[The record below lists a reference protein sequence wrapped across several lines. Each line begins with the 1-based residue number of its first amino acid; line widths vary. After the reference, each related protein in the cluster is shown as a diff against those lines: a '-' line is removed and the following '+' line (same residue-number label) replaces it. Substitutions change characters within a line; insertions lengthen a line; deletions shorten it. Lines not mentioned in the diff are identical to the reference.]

1 MPLQQAVK
9 PLFGAESSPVA
20 GSGSGPPSAV
30 SVSPSKSPPKTLC
43 RMLPTPARAG
53 AVASLDQPSA
63 EKQLAPGAALLQSGA
78 AAPKAADT
86 ASGAE
91 AAPAEAAKQG
101 EENGF
106 LDFSLR
112 DAGDLDDRFAEADG
126 SKVAAGGGADADD
139 ASALDA
145 VQGVATFAMCASDSE
160 AAESADLEDVYNFD
174 QDKMADLLSA
184 GASMEELVEVAQKGL
199 ALAFELRM
207 QKAVAMCA
215 SDSEAAESAD
225 LEDVYNF
232 DRDKMADLLSAGAS
246 TEELV
251 EVAQEGLA
259 LAFEP
264 RTQKAVEEAEEQ
276 ASPRGQAPAEEALSG
291 GAPASIDSRR
301 CSCRLSGGE
310 GQQRRARGLLGRA
323 LADIDKHQRKRES
336 KTAAAPAKKLSG
348 TAAALKPTTKPTAS
362 ANEFQPGAGEF
373 VSVRDRTKQ
382 AIPAA
387 YTRRG
392 KPEPPG
398 TAKAQPP
405 GRGRGE
411 AWQPGR
417 PQLGVAAPGAL
428 PGRVQGE
435 ARQPGLGRAAA
446 DTARLQGRGQGD
458 VWQPGRPDQ
467 ALRGRTWGATQDPI
481 AWGVAA
487 WHGAAAERGA
497 CGGDATHGHEATRG
511 GAAQQGCG
519 TDWAGAGW
527 EQWAAQQWGDYP

>member
-101 EENGF
+101 EKNGF

-174 QDKMADLLSA
+174 
-184 GASMEELVEVAQKGL
+184 
-199 ALAFELRM
+199 
-207 QKAVAMCA
+207 
-215 SDSEAAESAD
+215 
-225 LEDVYNF
+225 
-232 DRDKMADLLSAGAS
+232 RDKMADLLGAGAS
-246 TEELV
+246 TKELV

-519 TDWAGAGW
+519 ADWAGAGW